1 MFLSEVAP
9 SAMSNL
15 IKDFGTIASAIFAQ
29 VSEVADT
36 IVSTPLLLFTTGFL
50 FLGGCV
56 GIFGRLLSR
65 ICLLAGSSPALA
77 GSFPPFSG
85 GFYVSYFQHC
95 AFPFYFPY
103 IFGLVPLCLY
113 ACLLHLWSF
122 ISSDEGGISC
132 FSFLSLCFGLPCS
145 SLFSTSQRESI

>member
-9 SAMSNL
+9 SAMNNL
-15 IKDFGTIASAIFAQ
+15 IKDFGTIASAIFTQ

-65 ICLLAGSSPALA
+65 N
-77 GSFPPFSG
+77 
-85 GFYVSYFQHC
+85 
-95 AFPFYFPY
+95 
-103 IFGLVPLCLY
+103 
-113 ACLLHLWSF
+113 
-122 ISSDEGGISC
+122 
-132 FSFLSLCFGLPCS
+132 
-145 SLFSTSQRESI
+145 